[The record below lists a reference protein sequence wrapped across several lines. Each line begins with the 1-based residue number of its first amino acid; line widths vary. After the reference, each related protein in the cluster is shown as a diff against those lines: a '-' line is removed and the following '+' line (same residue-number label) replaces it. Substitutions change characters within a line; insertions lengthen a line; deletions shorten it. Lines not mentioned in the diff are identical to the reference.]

1 MQAAVNEL
9 VNERVKRRMSNLGW
23 SIRDLTTPLGHSPD
37 WLWRR
42 YEQRTNWSVADVVCA
57 AEILGLPAREL
68 MPDVAAAT
76 ARAAALQHIA

>member
-1 MQAAVNEL
+1 MNEL
-9 VNERVKRRMSNLGW
+9 VNERIKRRMADLGW
-23 SIRDLTTPLGHSPD
+23 SIRDLCAPLGHSSD

-42 YEQRTNWSVADVVCA
+42 YEQRTNWSVTDVVCA

-76 ARAAALQHIA
+76 ARAAALQRSA